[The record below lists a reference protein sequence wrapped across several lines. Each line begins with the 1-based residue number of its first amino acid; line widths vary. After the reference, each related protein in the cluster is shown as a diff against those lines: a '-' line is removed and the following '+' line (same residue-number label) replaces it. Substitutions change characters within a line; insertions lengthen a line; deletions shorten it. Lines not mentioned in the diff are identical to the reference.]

1 SSQEVPFMKTQIVCA
16 GLLLTALP
24 AAAQSRVYTNRDLT
38 PRPVTAWTRTVTAEE
53 LRGLATRQFRL
64 PPPLPPDGPT
74 VVILPDTPL
83 FAPFEPTR
91 PLSEP
96 WSMTTYLGR
105 GVGHGY
111 GHGQAGPAGPAHV
124 QPGIHLVYGRR

>member
-1 SSQEVPFMKTQIVCA
+1 MKTTIAIWV
-16 GLLLTALP
+16 GLICTALP

-38 PRPVTAWTRTVTAEE
+38 PTPVTAWTRTVTAEE
-53 LRGLATRQFRL
+53 LRGLEARQFRL
-64 PPPLPPDGPT
+64 PPALPPQGPT

-96 WSMTTYLGR
+96 WSMTTYLSG
-105 GVGHGY
+105 GHGRS
-111 GHGQAGPAGPAHV
+111 HGRASGGRRGPFAG
-124 QPGIHLVYGRR
+124 QPGIHLVYGR

>member
-1 SSQEVPFMKTQIVCA
+1 MKTQIVCA
-16 GLLLTALP
+16 GLLLTARLRRAVKGLHEPRSDPEAGDSVDPDGDSRGVARARDAPVPP
-24 AAAQSRVYTNRDLT
+24 AAGGAAGR
-38 PRPVTAWTRTVTAEE
+38 
-53 LRGLATRQFRL
+53 
-64 PPPLPPDGPT
+64 PT